1 MFEYNEEERAL
12 DYTGMTKAQ
21 MYEARLRLLK
31 TIAARQG
38 LAEVYDQAM
47 NLDTE
52 VIEEDADT
60 IVRLP
65 DDPDAGAEQ
74 GEGEARADMIDPNER
89 EMFLQTAAEGRRDL
103 DMFLKFAYVPLR
115 SWWGAI
121 QPFAASL
128 RSK

>member
-1 MFEYNEEERAL
+1 
-12 DYTGMTKAQ
+12 